1 MQSSWFSTSPLAQKY
16 LECVRDHYDE
26 MSITGEYPHLDY
38 IKLRV
43 IESQPS
49 QHKKEDTVQ
58 FLKNFQR
65 TTVDF
70 ISQQDGDSLISKHAI
85 IYPTST
91 RVFS

>member
-1 MQSSWFSTSPLAQKY
+1 MQASWFSTSPLAQKY
-16 LECVRDHYDE
+16 LECVRDHYGE

-65 TTVDF
+65 ATVDF
-70 ISQQDGDSLISKHAI
+70 ISQQDGEQSRIKARN
-85 IYPTST
+85 YT
-91 RVFS
+91 R